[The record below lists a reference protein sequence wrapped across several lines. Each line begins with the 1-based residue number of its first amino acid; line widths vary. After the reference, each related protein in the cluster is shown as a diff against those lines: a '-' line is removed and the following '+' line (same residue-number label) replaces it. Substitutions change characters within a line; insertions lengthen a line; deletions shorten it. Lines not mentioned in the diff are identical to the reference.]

1 MRYPESYILW
11 YEDSARVMN
20 RQKRLI
26 VELKEDVATG
36 EVVLDVPE
44 VILNEMGW
52 YEGSFVEWI
61 LEGNELLLRDAND
74 VE

>member
-1 MRYPESYILW
+1 
-11 YEDSARVMN
+11 MN

-52 YEGSFVEWI
+52 YEGSSVEWV

>member
-1 MRYPESYILW
+1 
-11 YEDSARVMN
+11 MN

-52 YEGSFVEWI
+52 YEGSSVEWI

>member
-1 MRYPESYILW
+1 
-11 YEDSARVMN
+11 MN

-36 EVVLDVPE
+36 EVVLDVHE

-52 YEGSFVEWI
+52 YEGSSVEWI

>member
-1 MRYPESYILW
+1 
-11 YEDSARVMN
+11 MN

-52 YEGSFVEWI
+52 YEGSSVEWI
-61 LEGNELLLRDAND
+61 LEGNELLLRDANN